1 MNTHQKYRWNKLT
14 SKRRRKYLKRRD
26 HVKQLK
32 LAQNKINISVKR
44 IAKMAF
50 YRRKYAGNQSSTSD
64 TTRIL

>member
-1 MNTHQKYRWNKLT
+1 MNSHQKYRWNKLT

-26 HVKQLK
+26 HVKQLR
-32 LAQNKINISVKR
+32 LAQNKVNIAVKR

-50 YRRKYAGNQSSTSD
+50 YRRKYAEPQPND